1 MAHKALEPWN
11 YLRAMLLI
19 HLMGNALVEIP
30 GWLDPGRLQ
39 SDLVKFEDS
48 SNLTISSHDSKS
60 SRLIASKI

>member
-1 MAHKALEPWN
+1 MAHKALELWN

-48 SNLTISSHDSKS
+48 PNLTISSRD
-60 SRLIASKI
+60 